1 MLWEKYKK
9 PGKKFSFIGMKTI
22 HILLNKKKKLYWFYK
37 TYDRKVSSIFFIF
50 SSKKIV
56 QI

>member
-9 PGKKFSFIGMKTI
+9 PGKKFSFIGITI
-22 HILLNKKKKLYWFYK
+22 HILLNKKKKKLYWFYK